1 MTRNFLLRVLF
12 AFLLSIPISNGA
24 FSQSIITVTGIVKD
38 KLDKPIAGV
47 SVVIQ
52 NKSTSGTTTDNEG
65 KFKLEVSTTDV
76 LVFTHTGYIEM
87 IRPVNN
93 SLVLEV
99 IMDAK
104 AGSLEDVIV
113 TSYGGK
119 QKKISVVG
127 AQSTISAK
135 ELEHPVAN
143 LSTMLAGR
151 VAGVVGVQ
159 RSGLPG
165 CNSADIWI
173 RGIQTFGNNPS
184 GALVI
189 IDGVQGRDL
198 NSIDPEDI
206 ESFTILKDASSTAVY
221 GS

>member
-1 MTRNFLLRVLF
+1 MPRNFLLRVLS
-12 AFLLSIPISNGA
+12 AFLLTIPISNGVL
-24 FSQSIITVTGIVKD
+24 SQSIITVTGIVKD
-38 KLDKPIAGV
+38 KMDKPIPGV

-52 NKSTSGTTTDNEG
+52 NKNTTGTTTNNEG
-65 KFKLEVSTTDV
+65 EFKLQAHPTDV

-93 SLVLEV
+93 TLVLEV
-99 IMDAK
+99 IMEAK

-159 RSGLPG
+159 RS
-165 CNSADIWI
+165 
-173 RGIQTFGNNPS
+173 
-184 GALVI
+184 
-189 IDGVQGRDL
+189 
-198 NSIDPEDI
+198 
-206 ESFTILKDASSTAVY
+206 
-221 GS
+221 

>member
-1 MTRNFLLRVLF
+1 MPRNYLLRVLT
-12 AFLLSIPISNGA
+12 AFLLTIPISNGI
-24 FSQSIITVTGIVKD
+24 FSQTIITVTGTVKD
-38 KLDKPIAGV
+38 KMDKPIPGV
-47 SVVIQ
+47 SVLIQ
-52 NKSTSGTTTDNEG
+52 NKTTKGTTTNNEG
-65 KFKLEVSTTDV
+65 EFKLQVSTTDV
-76 LVFTHTGYIEM
+76 LVFTHTGYIEV

-135 ELEHPVAN
+135 ELQHPVAN

-165 CNSADIWI
+165 SNSADIWI
-173 RGIQTFGNNPS
+173 RGIQTFGGSPRLPIRRQRS
-184 GALVI
+184 WRGI
-189 IDGVQGRDL
+189 
-198 NSIDPEDI
+198 
-206 ESFTILKDASSTAVY
+206 TAPMQVAPF
-221 GS
+221 GSLWRMEPG